1 MISPNER
8 ILIEIVKRSSK
19 ERAAAYLQDYVQ
31 RHGFLNNEV
40 GDIVKKLLEEK
51 ENELKPKPDVVL
63 ITEVEQMIKEI
74 EDLPDV
80 IYSDS
85 ITDVIGISWKSMKNE
100 VIKIIRKRIEVE

>member
-31 RHGFLNNEV
+31 RNGFLNNEV

-51 ENELKPKPDVVL
+51 ENEPKPKPDVVL

-74 EDLPDV
+74 ESLPDTV
-80 IYSDS
+80 YSDS
-85 ITDVIGISWKSMKNE
+85 IMDITPVSWRHMKDKVIE
-100 VIKIIRKRIEVE
+100 IIRKYTY

>member
-31 RHGFLNNEV
+31 RNGFLNNEV

-51 ENELKPKPDVVL
+51 ENEPKPKPDVVL

-85 ITDVIGISWKSMKNE
+85 IMDVVGVSWRHMKDK
-100 VIKIIRKRIEVE
+100 VIEIIKRTCDL

>member
-8 ILIEIVKRSSK
+8 ILIEIVKRNSK

-31 RHGFLNNEV
+31 RNGFLNNEV
-40 GDIVKKLLEEK
+40 GDIVEKLLEEK
-51 ENELKPKPDVVL
+51 ENEPKPKPDVVL

-74 EDLPDV
+74 EGLPDI

-85 ITDVIGISWKSMKNE
+85 IMDVEGVSWKPMKNE
-100 VIKIIRKRIEVE
+100 VIKIIKRTCDL

>member
-1 MISPNER
+1 MLSPNER
-8 ILIEIVKRSSK
+8 ILIEIVKRNSK

-40 GDIVKKLLEEK
+40 GDIVKKLLDEK
-51 ENELKPKPDVVL
+51 ENEPKPKPDVVL

-80 IYSDS
+80 IYSDN
-85 ITDVIGISWKSMKNE
+85 IMDVEGVYWKPMKNK
-100 VIKIIRKRIEVE
+100 VINIIRKRIEVE

>member
-8 ILIEIVKRSSK
+8 ILIEIIKRNSK
-19 ERAAAYLQDYVQ
+19 ERAAAYLQDYIQ
-31 RHGFLNNEV
+31 RNGFLNNEV

-51 ENELKPKPDVVL
+51 ANEPKPKPDVVL

-74 EDLPDV
+74 EGLPDT

-85 ITDVIGISWKSMKNE
+85 IMDVEGVSWKYMKDK
-100 VIKIIRKRIEVE
+100 VINIIKKYIE